1 MRRFL
6 AVVINPAISRCV
18 FASGNPGK
26 IVEVE
31 RILDEFGIS
40 VVPQSEFNVSEADET
55 GLTFVENALIK
66 ARHAASVTGLP
77 AIADDSGLA
86 VDALEGRPGIH
97 SARYAGAAAS
107 DADNVDKLLLELA
120 DVPDENR
127 GAGFHC
133 AMVLVSPDDS
143 FAPQIAEAVWR
154 GSILRESHGTGG
166 FGYDPVFLDP
176 QSGLA
181 SAELSA
187 QQKNQR
193 SHRGQALRMLAQ
205 MMQA

>member
-1 MRRFL
+1 VL
-6 AVVINPAISRCV
+6 
-18 FASGNPGK
+18 ASGNPGK

-31 RILDEFGIS
+31 RILGELGLNI
-40 VVPQSEFNVSEADET
+40 VPQSEFNVTEVDES

-66 ARHAASVTGLP
+66 AKHAAAATGLP

-86 VDALEGRPGIH
+86 VDALNGRPGVH
-97 SARYAGAAAS
+97 SARYAGAGAS
-107 DADNVDKLLLELA
+107 DADNIDKLLQELA
-120 DVPDENR
+120 NVPDGNR

-133 AMVLVSPDDS
+133 AVVMVSADNS
-143 FAPQIAEAVWR
+143 FQPRIAEAVWR
-154 GSILRESHGTGG
+154 GSILRERRGARG

-193 SHRGQALRMLAQ
+193 SHRGQALRKLATMLRD
-205 MMQA
+205 

>member
-1 MRRFL
+1 VSSPHI
-6 AVVINPAISRCV
+6 ARCV

-31 RILDEFGIS
+31 RILGELGIS
-40 VVPQSEFNVSEADET
+40 VVPQSDFNVSKADET
-55 GLTFVENALIK
+55 GLTFVDNALIK
-66 ARHAASVTGLP
+66 ARHAAGATGLP
-77 AIADDSGLA
+77 AIADDSGLS
-86 VDALEGRPGIH
+86 VDALAGRPGIH
-97 SARYAGAAAS
+97 SARYAGVAAS
-107 DADNVDKLLLELA
+107 DDDNIDKLLLELA
-120 DVPDENR
+120 DVPDEHR

-143 FAPQIAEAVWR
+143 FEPQIAEAVWR
-154 GSILRESHGTGG
+154 GSILKERRGAGG

-176 QSGLA
+176 QSGVA

-205 MMQA
+205 MMRP